1 MRSWHFKPATLVAMA
16 LIAVLLFGAATIA
29 HPHNHASGSVCQI
42 CHAGHLFTLDV
53 HPPCLG
59 DPLHVVALQR
69 PIYPC
74 VPDLDGVA
82 FDHAS
87 RAPPAW
93 L

>member
-1 MRSWHFKPATLVAMA
+1 MRWQHSKPVMVVAMA
-16 LIAVLLFGAATIA
+16 LIAVLLFGAASIA

-53 HPPCLG
+53 HLPSLG
-59 DPLHVVALQR
+59 DPLHVLALRR
-69 PIYPC
+69 PTDRC

-87 RAPPAW
+87 RAPPA
-93 L
+93 

>member
-1 MRSWHFKPATLVAMA
+1 MRSWHVKPATLVAMA

-69 PIYPC
+69 PIYRC

-87 RAPPAW
+87 RAPPA
-93 L
+93 